1 MEIRKEDLVKFKTF
15 ESRYLYGIRSDIFD
29 KAEIPEKIEEVDK
42 ELELQKEKDA
52 KLIEEMKLEKE
63 KEEKKAKLMA
73 ELAAL
78 EE

>member
-29 KAEIPEKIEEVDK
+29 KAEIPETIEEV
-42 ELELQKEKDA
+42 EKIIEEIKGPSPEEIAA
-52 KLIEEMKLEKE
+52 KL
-63 KEEKKAKLMA
+63 KEEKKAKLLE
-73 ELAAL
+73 ELKAL